1 MNTEHETQT
10 KETVAPEIE
19 AGTLL
24 KNKRES
30 LGLTQKQISDRLK
43 LRVTLIQQIEENQFE
58 SDQVATFMRGYIR
71 SYAKYVNLDE
81 KVVLSAL
88 HHAGDAQ
95 HQEQEMLS
103 FSRKTKTEKHNSR
116 IMILTWSIFAVI
128 AGISSLW
135 WWQNQQQDTLSQSLA
150 NTESS
155 EELAVE
161 ESLAPEFTSLEVIE
175 AEQNEEGTS
184 VVEDTDDLAAISDA
198 EDSVTSTDE
207 TTAQQATET
216 EPTAE
221 VAANAA
227 NTANAE
233 AVEASTAPE
242 AVINE
247 LVMQFSADCW
257 IQVKDASG
265 KTLSTGIKKA
275 GQSLNLSGTAPY
287 KVILGAPE
295 GVSMTFASEPVDLS
309 GYTSG
314 KVARITLP

>member
-1 MNTEHETQT
+1 MNTEQDTQAQ
-10 KETVAPEIE
+10 ENVAPALE

-175 AEQNEEGTS
+175 AEQNEAGAAAESTDDLVAISDTEGTS
-184 VVEDTDDLAAISDA
+184 DAVALA
-198 EDSVTSTDE
+198 DE
-207 TTAQQATET
+207 TAAQQATET
-216 EPTAE
+216 ESATE
-221 VAANAA
+221 VAAK
-227 NTANAE
+227 AE
-233 AVEASTAPE
+233 AVEASATPE
-242 AVINE
+242 VVANE

-257 IQVKDASG
+257 IQVKDATG

>member
-1 MNTEHETQT
+1 MNTEQETQT
-10 KETVAPEIE
+10 QETVAPAIE

-81 KVVLSAL
+81 KVVLNAL
-88 HHAGDAQ
+88 HHSGDAQ

-116 IMILTWSIFAVI
+116 IMLLTWSIFAVI
-128 AGISSLW
+128 VGISSLW

-155 EELAVE
+155 EELVVE
-161 ESLAPEFTSLEVIE
+161 ESLDPELTSLEVIE
-175 AEQNEEGTS
+175 AEQNTETSPVTENSDELTEVSSAENSVTLDPVEVIEEAPEAADVTS
-184 VVEDTDDLAAISDA
+184 V
-198 EDSVTSTDE
+198 
-207 TTAQQATET
+207 
-216 EPTAE
+216 TAE
-221 VAANAA
+221 SETV
-227 NTANAE
+227 
-233 AVEASTAPE
+233 APE
-242 AVINE
+242 AVVNE

-275 GQSLNLSGTAPY
+275 GRTLNLSGTAPY

>member
-1 MNTEHETQT
+1 MNTEQETQT
-10 KETVAPEIE
+10 QETVAPAIE

-58 SDQVATFMRGYIR
+58 IDQVATFLRGYIR

-81 KVVLSAL
+81 KVVLNAL
-88 HHAGDAQ
+88 HHSGDAQ

-116 IMILTWSIFAVI
+116 IMLLTWSIFAVI
-128 AGISSLW
+128 VGISSLW

-155 EELAVE
+155 EELVVE
-161 ESLAPEFTSLEVIE
+161 ESLDPELTSLEVIE
-175 AEQNEEGTS
+175 AEQNTETS
-184 VVEDTDDLAAISDA
+184 PVMENSDELTEVSSA
-198 EDSVTSTDE
+198 EDSVTLDPVEVIEEAPEAADVASV
-207 TTAQQATET
+207 
-216 EPTAE
+216 TAE
-221 VAANAA
+221 SETV
-227 NTANAE
+227 
-233 AVEASTAPE
+233 APE
-242 AVINE
+242 AVVNE

-275 GQSLNLSGTAPY
+275 GQTLNLSGTAPY

>member
-1 MNTEHETQT
+1 MNTEQDTQT
-10 KETVAPEIE
+10 QETVAPALE

-175 AEQNEEGTS
+175 AEQNEAGAS
-184 VVEDTDDLAAISDA
+184 VVEGAEGLAAISDA
-198 EDSVTSTDE
+198 EDTSGAVTPADE
-207 TTAQQATET
+207 TPAQQATET

-221 VAANAA
+221 VAAN
-227 NTANAE
+227 TE
-233 AVEASTAPE
+233 AVEASAAPE
-242 AVINE
+242 TVANE
-247 LVMQFSADCW
+247 LVMQFTADCW
-257 IQVKDASG
+257 IQVKDATG

>member
-10 KETVAPEIE
+10 KETVAPAIE

-135 WWQNQQQDTLSQSLA
+135 WWQNQQQDTLSQSLV

-155 EELAVE
+155 EELVVE
-161 ESLAPEFTSLEVIE
+161 ESLDPELTSLEVIE
-175 AEQNEEGTS
+175 AEQNTETS
-184 VVEDTDDLAAISDA
+184 PVTENSDDLLTVVSAAEAS
-198 EDSVTSTDE
+198 ENVEQVEE
-207 TTAQQATET
+207 TQDV
-216 EPTAE
+216 AE
-221 VAANAA
+221 VTPVAAESE
-227 NTANAE
+227 T
-233 AVEASTAPE
+233 VTPE
-242 AVINE
+242 PVANE

-257 IQVKDASG
+257 IQVKDAAG

-275 GQSLNLSGTAPY
+275 GQTLNLSGTAPY

>member
-10 KETVAPEIE
+10 QTNETVAPAIE

-135 WWQNQQQDTLSQSLA
+135 WWQNQQQDTLSQSLV

-155 EELAVE
+155 EELVVE
-161 ESLAPEFTSLEVIE
+161 ESLDPELTSLEVIE
-175 AEQNEEGTS
+175 AEQNTETS
-184 VVEDTDDLAAISDA
+184 PVTENSDDLLTVVSAAEASENVEQI
-198 EDSVTSTDE
+198 EE
-207 TTAQQATET
+207 TQDV
-216 EPTAE
+216 AE
-221 VAANAA
+221 VTPVAAESETVTPEPAA
-227 NTANAE
+227 
-233 AVEASTAPE
+233 
-242 AVINE
+242 NE

-257 IQVKDASG
+257 IQVKDAAG

-275 GQSLNLSGTAPY
+275 GQTLNLSGTAPY

>member
-10 KETVAPEIE
+10 QTKETVAPAIE

-103 FSRKTKTEKHNSR
+103 FSRKTKTEKHNNR

-155 EELAVE
+155 EELVVE
-161 ESLAPEFTSLEVIE
+161 ESLDPELTSLEVIE
-175 AEQNEEGTS
+175 AEQNTAQPSATE
-184 VVEDTDDLAAISDA
+184 
-198 EDSVTSTDE
+198 STDE
-207 TTAQQATET
+207 LAVVSAAEASENIEQAEQTQDV
-216 EPTAE
+216 AE
-221 VAANAA
+221 VTPVAAESE
-227 NTANAE
+227 T
-233 AVEASTAPE
+233 VTPE
-242 AVINE
+242 PVANE

-257 IQVKDASG
+257 IQVKDAAG

-275 GQSLNLSGTAPY
+275 GQTLNLSGTAPY

>member
-10 KETVAPEIE
+10 KETVAPAIE

-103 FSRKTKTEKHNSR
+103 FSRKTKTEKHNNR

-155 EELAVE
+155 EELVVE
-161 ESLAPEFTSLEVIE
+161 ESLDPELTSLEVIE
-175 AEQNEEGTS
+175 AEQNTETS
-184 VVEDTDDLAAISDA
+184 PITENSDDLLTVVSAAEASENVEQI
-198 EDSVTSTDE
+198 EE
-207 TTAQQATET
+207 TQDV
-216 EPTAE
+216 AE
-221 VAANAA
+221 VTPVAAESETVTPEPAA
-227 NTANAE
+227 
-233 AVEASTAPE
+233 
-242 AVINE
+242 NE

-257 IQVKDASG
+257 IQVKDAAG

-275 GQSLNLSGTAPY
+275 GQTLNLSGTAPY

>member
-1 MNTEHETQT
+1 MNTEQETQT
-10 KETVAPEIE
+10 QETVAPAIE

-81 KVVLSAL
+81 KVVLNAL
-88 HHAGDAQ
+88 HHSGDAQ

-116 IMILTWSIFAVI
+116 IMLLTWSIFAVI
-128 AGISSLW
+128 VGISSLW

-155 EELAVE
+155 EELVVE
-161 ESLAPEFTSLEVIE
+161 ESLDPELTSLEVIE
-175 AEQNEEGTS
+175 AEQNTETS
-184 VVEDTDDLAAISDA
+184 PVTENSDELTEVSSA
-198 EDSVTSTDE
+198 EDSVTLDPVEVIEEAPEAADVASV
-207 TTAQQATET
+207 
-216 EPTAE
+216 TAE
-221 VAANAA
+221 SETV
-227 NTANAE
+227 
-233 AVEASTAPE
+233 APE
-242 AVINE
+242 AVVNE

-275 GQSLNLSGTAPY
+275 GQTLNLSGTAPY

>member
-1 MNTEHETQT
+1 MNTEHDTKTQ
-10 KETVAPEIE
+10 ETVAPALE

-116 IMILTWSIFAVI
+116 IMLLTWSIFAVI

-135 WWQNQQQDTLSQSLA
+135 WWQNQQQDTLSQSLVNA
-150 NTESS
+150 ESPEELVVEEPLTPELDSLAVIESVDALTVVSAAESS
-155 EELAVE
+155 DTLTQVE
-161 ESLAPEFTSLEVIE
+161 ET
-175 AEQNEEGTS
+175 Q
-184 VVEDTDDLAAISDA
+184 AA
-198 EDSVTSTDE
+198 
-207 TTAQQATET
+207 
-216 EPTAE
+216 AE
-221 VAANAA
+221 VDSAVAEPEVVTPESVANQ
-227 NTANAE
+227 
-233 AVEASTAPE
+233 
-242 AVINE
+242 

-257 IQVKDASG
+257 IQVKDAAG

-275 GQSLNLSGTAPY
+275 GQTLNLSGTAPY

>member
-1 MNTEHETQT
+1 MNTEHDTKTQ
-10 KETVAPEIE
+10 ETVAPALE

-116 IMILTWSIFAVI
+116 IMLLTWSIFAVI

-135 WWQNQQQDTLSQSLA
+135 WWQNQQQDTLSQSLVNA
-150 NTESS
+150 ESPEELVVEEPLTPELDSLAVIESVDALTVVSAAESS
-155 EELAVE
+155 DTVTQVE
-161 ESLAPEFTSLEVIE
+161 ETQAAAEFD
-175 AEQNEEGTS
+175 S
-184 VVEDTDDLAAISDA
+184 VVA
-198 EDSVTSTDE
+198 E
-207 TTAQQATET
+207 
-216 EPTAE
+216 
-221 VAANAA
+221 
-227 NTANAE
+227 
-233 AVEASTAPE
+233 PE
-242 AVINE
+242 AVTPESVANQ

-257 IQVKDASG
+257 IQVKDAAG

-275 GQSLNLSGTAPY
+275 GQTLNLSGTAPY

>member
-1 MNTEHETQT
+1 MNTEQDTQT
-10 KETVAPEIE
+10 QETVAPALE

-24 KNKRES
+24 KNKREF

-161 ESLAPEFTSLEVIE
+161 ESLAPEFNSLEVIE
-175 AEQNEEGTS
+175 AEQNEAGAS
-184 VVEDTDDLAAISDA
+184 VVEGTEDLAAISDA
-198 EDSVTSTDE
+198 EDTSDAVTPADE
-207 TTAQQATET
+207 TPEQQATET

-221 VAANAA
+221 V
-227 NTANAE
+227 TANAE
-233 AVEASTAPE
+233 AVEANTTPE
-242 AVINE
+242 AVTKE

-257 IQVKDASG
+257 IQVKDATG

>member
-1 MNTEHETQT
+1 MNTEQETQT
-10 KETVAPEIE
+10 QETVAPAIE

-81 KVVLSAL
+81 KVVLNAL
-88 HHAGDAQ
+88 HHSGDAQ

-116 IMILTWSIFAVI
+116 IMLLTWSIFAVI
-128 AGISSLW
+128 VGISSLW

-155 EELAVE
+155 EELVVE
-161 ESLAPEFTSLEVIE
+161 VSLDPELTSLEVIE
-175 AEQNEEGTS
+175 AEQNTETS
-184 VVEDTDDLAAISDA
+184 PVTDNSDELTEVSSA
-198 EDSVTSTDE
+198 EDSVTLDPVEVIEEAPEAADVASV
-207 TTAQQATET
+207 
-216 EPTAE
+216 TAE
-221 VAANAA
+221 PETV
-227 NTANAE
+227 
-233 AVEASTAPE
+233 APE
-242 AVINE
+242 AVVNE

-275 GQSLNLSGTAPY
+275 GQTLNLSGTAPY

>member
-1 MNTEHETQT
+1 MNTEQKTQT
-10 KETVAPEIE
+10 PEMVVPALE

-24 KNKRES
+24 KNKRKS
-30 LGLTQKQISDRLK
+30 LGLTQKQVSDRLR

-58 SDQVATFMRGYIR
+58 SDQVATFMRGYVR

-88 HHAGDAQ
+88 HHTGDAQ

-103 FSRKTKTEKHNSR
+103 FSGKTKTQKHNSR
-116 IMILTWSIFAVI
+116 IMLLTWSIFAVI

-135 WWQNQQQDTLSQSLA
+135 WWQNQQQDTLSQSLV

-155 EELAVE
+155 EEQLLEKAID
-161 ESLAPEFTSLEVIE
+161 PELTSVEVIE
-175 AEQNEEGTS
+175 ADQNTE
-184 VVEDTDDLAAISDA
+184 AAPITENTT
-198 EDSVTSTDE
+198 EDSSTLEPEKE
-207 TTAQQATET
+207 TTEIAPVATQSEPATT
-216 EPTAE
+216 ESVT
-221 VAANAA
+221 
-227 NTANAE
+227 
-233 AVEASTAPE
+233 
-242 AVINE
+242 NE

-257 IQVKDASG
+257 IQVKDATG

>member
-1 MNTEHETQT
+1 MNTEHDTKTQ
-10 KETVAPEIE
+10 ETVAPALE

-116 IMILTWSIFAVI
+116 IMLLTWSIFAVI

-135 WWQNQQQDTLSQSLA
+135 WWQNQQQDTLSQSLVNA
-150 NTESS
+150 ESPEELVVEEPLTPELDSLAVIESVDALTVVSAAESS
-155 EELAVE
+155 DTVTQVE
-161 ESLAPEFTSLEVIE
+161 ET
-175 AEQNEEGTS
+175 Q
-184 VVEDTDDLAAISDA
+184 AA
-198 EDSVTSTDE
+198 
-207 TTAQQATET
+207 
-216 EPTAE
+216 AE
-221 VAANAA
+221 VDPVV
-227 NTANAE
+227 AE
-233 AVEASTAPE
+233 PE
-242 AVINE
+242 AVTPESVANQ

-257 IQVKDASG
+257 IQVKDAAG

-275 GQSLNLSGTAPY
+275 GQTLNLSGTAPY

>member
-1 MNTEHETQT
+1 MNTEQETQT
-10 KETVAPEIE
+10 QETVAPAIE

-81 KVVLSAL
+81 KVVLNAL
-88 HHAGDAQ
+88 HHSGDAQ

-116 IMILTWSIFAVI
+116 IMLLTWSIFAVI
-128 AGISSLW
+128 VGISSLW

-155 EELAVE
+155 EELVVE
-161 ESLAPEFTSLEVIE
+161 ESLDPELTSLEVIE
-175 AEQNEEGTS
+175 AEQNAETS
-184 VVEDTDDLAAISDA
+184 PVTENSDELTEVSSA
-198 EDSVTSTDE
+198 EDSVTLDPVEVLEEAPEAADVASV
-207 TTAQQATET
+207 
-216 EPTAE
+216 TAE
-221 VAANAA
+221 PETV
-227 NTANAE
+227 
-233 AVEASTAPE
+233 APE
-242 AVINE
+242 AVVNE

-275 GQSLNLSGTAPY
+275 GQTLNLSGTAPY

>member
-1 MNTEHETQT
+1 MNTEQETQT
-10 KETVAPEIE
+10 QETVAPAIE

-81 KVVLSAL
+81 KVVLNAL
-88 HHAGDAQ
+88 HHSGDAQ

-116 IMILTWSIFAVI
+116 IMLLTWSIFAVI
-128 AGISSLW
+128 VGISSLW

-155 EELAVE
+155 EELVVE
-161 ESLAPEFTSLEVIE
+161 ESLDPELTSLEVIE
-175 AEQNEEGTS
+175 AEQNAETS
-184 VVEDTDDLAAISDA
+184 PATENSDELTEVSSA
-198 EDSVTSTDE
+198 EDSVTLDPVEVIEEAPEAADVASV
-207 TTAQQATET
+207 
-216 EPTAE
+216 TAE
-221 VAANAA
+221 PETV
-227 NTANAE
+227 
-233 AVEASTAPE
+233 APE
-242 AVINE
+242 AVVNE

-275 GQSLNLSGTAPY
+275 GQTLNLSGTAPY

>member
-1 MNTEHETQT
+1 MNTEQETQT
-10 KETVAPEIE
+10 QETVAPAIE

-81 KVVLSAL
+81 KVVLNAL
-88 HHAGDAQ
+88 HHSGDAQ

-116 IMILTWSIFAVI
+116 IMLLTWSIFAVI
-128 AGISSLW
+128 VGISSLW

-155 EELAVE
+155 EELVVE
-161 ESLAPEFTSLEVIE
+161 ESLDPELTSLEVIE
-175 AEQNEEGTS
+175 AEQNTETS
-184 VVEDTDDLAAISDA
+184 PVTENSDELTEVSSA
-198 EDSVTSTDE
+198 EDSVTLDPVEVLEE
-207 TTAQQATET
+207 TPEAADVASV
-216 EPTAE
+216 TAE
-221 VAANAA
+221 PETV
-227 NTANAE
+227 
-233 AVEASTAPE
+233 APE
-242 AVINE
+242 AVVNE

-275 GQSLNLSGTAPY
+275 GQTLNLSGTAPY

>member
-1 MNTEHETQT
+1 MNTEHDTQAQ
-10 KETVAPEIE
+10 EPIAPALE

-24 KNKRES
+24 KNQREA

-43 LRVTLIQQIEENQFE
+43 LRISLIQQIEENQFE

-81 KVVLSAL
+81 KVVLNAL
-88 HHAGDAQ
+88 RHSGDAQ
-95 HQEQEMLS
+95 HEDQEMLS

-116 IMILTWSIFAVI
+116 IMLLTWGIFAVI
-128 AGISSLW
+128 VGISSLW

-161 ESLAPEFTSLEVIE
+161 ESLDPEFASLEVIE
-175 AEQNEEGTS
+175 AEQNDAAAS
-184 VVEDTDDLAAISDA
+184 VIEDTEGLAAISDA
-198 EDSVTSTDE
+198 ADTSAALDVTDE
-207 TTAQQATET
+207 QPAVDA
-216 EPTAE
+216 EP
-221 VAANAA
+221 
-227 NTANAE
+227 
-233 AVEASTAPE
+233 AVELETVEATTAPE
-242 AVINE
+242 TTPTPEVTTKA
-247 LVMQFSADCW
+247 LTMQFTADCW
-257 IQVKDASG
+257 IQVKDATG

>member
-1 MNTEHETQT
+1 MNTEQDTQT
-10 KETVAPEIE
+10 QEPIAPALE

-24 KNKRES
+24 KNKREA

-150 NTESS
+150 NTASS

-175 AEQNEEGTS
+175 AEQNEAGAS
-184 VVEDTDDLAAISDA
+184 VVEGTEGLAAISDA
-198 EDSVTSTDE
+198 EDSSDAVADE
-207 TTAQQATET
+207 TPAPHATET

-221 VAANAA
+221 VN
-227 NTANAE
+227 ANAE
-233 AVEASTAPE
+233 AVEANTTPE
-242 AVINE
+242 AVANE

-257 IQVKDASG
+257 IQVKDATG

>member
-10 KETVAPEIE
+10 QTNETVVPAIE

-135 WWQNQQQDTLSQSLA
+135 WWQNQQQDTLSQSLV

-155 EELAVE
+155 EELVVE
-161 ESLAPEFTSLEVIE
+161 ESLDPELTSLEVIE
-175 AEQNEEGTS
+175 AEQNTETS
-184 VVEDTDDLAAISDA
+184 PVTENSDDLLTVVSAAEASENVEQVEQTQD
-198 EDSVTSTDE
+198 V
-207 TTAQQATET
+207 
-216 EPTAE
+216 AE
-221 VAANAA
+221 VTPVAAESE
-227 NTANAE
+227 T
-233 AVEASTAPE
+233 VTPE
-242 AVINE
+242 PIANE

-257 IQVKDASG
+257 IQVKDAAG

-275 GQSLNLSGTAPY
+275 GQTLNLSGTAPY

>member
-10 KETVAPEIE
+10 QTKETVAPAIE

-135 WWQNQQQDTLSQSLA
+135 WWQNQQQDTLSQSLV

-155 EELAVE
+155 EELVVE
-161 ESLAPEFTSLEVIE
+161 ESLDPELTSLEVIE
-175 AEQNEEGTS
+175 AEQNTETS
-184 VVEDTDDLAAISDA
+184 PVTENSDDLLTVVSAAEAS
-198 EDSVTSTDE
+198 ENVERVEE
-207 TTAQQATET
+207 TKDV
-216 EPTAE
+216 AE
-221 VAANAA
+221 VTPVAAESE
-227 NTANAE
+227 T
-233 AVEASTAPE
+233 VTPE
-242 AVINE
+242 PVTNE

-257 IQVKDASG
+257 IQVKDAAG

-275 GQSLNLSGTAPY
+275 GQTLNLSGTAPY

>member
-10 KETVAPEIE
+10 QTNETVAPAIE

-135 WWQNQQQDTLSQSLA
+135 WWQNQQQDTLSQSLV

-155 EELAVE
+155 EELVIE
-161 ESLAPEFTSLEVIE
+161 ESLDPELTSLEVIE
-175 AEQNEEGTS
+175 AEQNTETS
-184 VVEDTDDLAAISDA
+184 PVTENSDDLLTVVSAAEAS
-198 EDSVTSTDE
+198 ENVEQVEE
-207 TTAQQATET
+207 TKDV
-216 EPTAE
+216 AE
-221 VAANAA
+221 VTPVAAGSE
-227 NTANAE
+227 T
-233 AVEASTAPE
+233 VTPE
-242 AVINE
+242 PVANE

-257 IQVKDASG
+257 IQVKDAAG

-275 GQSLNLSGTAPY
+275 GQTLNLSGTAPY

>member
-1 MNTEHETQT
+1 MNTEQDTQT
-10 KETVAPEIE
+10 QETVAPALE

-175 AEQNEEGTS
+175 AEQNEAGAS
-184 VVEDTDDLAAISDA
+184 VVEGAEGLAAISDA
-198 EDSVTSTDE
+198 EENSDAVTPADE
-207 TTAQQATET
+207 TPAQQATET
-216 EPTAE
+216 TAE
-221 VAANAA
+221 VAANVEAA
-227 NTANAE
+227 
-233 AVEASTAPE
+233 EASTAPE
-242 AVINE
+242 AVANE

-257 IQVKDASG
+257 IQVKDATG

>member
-1 MNTEHETQT
+1 MNTEQDTQT
-10 KETVAPEIE
+10 QETVAPALE

-175 AEQNEEGTS
+175 AEQNEAGAS
-184 VVEDTDDLAAISDA
+184 VVEGAEGLAAISDA
-198 EDSVTSTDE
+198 EENSDAVTPADE
-207 TTAQQATET
+207 TPAQQATET
-216 EPTAE
+216 TAE
-221 VAANAA
+221 VAANA
-227 NTANAE
+227 E
-233 AVEASTAPE
+233 AAEASTAPE
-242 AVINE
+242 AVANE

-257 IQVKDASG
+257 IQVKDATG

>member
-10 KETVAPEIE
+10 KETAAPAIE

-43 LRVTLIQQIEENQFE
+43 LRITLIQQIEENQFE

-81 KVVLSAL
+81 KAVLNAL
-88 HHAGDAQ
+88 HHSGDAQ

-116 IMILTWSIFAVI
+116 IMLLTWSIFAVI
-128 AGISSLW
+128 VGISSLW

-155 EELAVE
+155 EELVVE
-161 ESLAPEFTSLEVIE
+161 ESLDPELTSLEVIE
-175 AEQNEEGTS
+175 AEQNTETS
-184 VVEDTDDLAAISDA
+184 PVTENSNELTEVSSA
-198 EDSVTSTDE
+198 EDSVTFD
-207 TTAQQATET
+207 
-216 EPTAE
+216 PVE
-221 VAANAA
+221 VM
-227 NTANAE
+227 E
-233 AVEASTAPE
+233 EAPE
-242 AVINE
+242 AADVASVTAEQETVAPKAVANE

-275 GQSLNLSGTAPY
+275 GQTLNLSGTAPY

>member
-1 MNTEHETQT
+1 MNTEQDTQT
-10 KETVAPEIE
+10 QETVAPALE

-175 AEQNEEGTS
+175 AEQNEAGAS
-184 VVEDTDDLAAISDA
+184 VVEGTEGLAAISDA
-198 EDSVTSTDE
+198 EDSSDAVADE
-207 TTAQQATET
+207 TPAQHATET

-221 VAANAA
+221 VN
-227 NTANAE
+227 ANAE
-233 AVEASTAPE
+233 AVEANTTPE
-242 AVINE
+242 AVANE

-257 IQVKDASG
+257 IQVKDATG

>member
-1 MNTEHETQT
+1 MNTEQETQT
-10 KETVAPEIE
+10 QETVAPAIE

-81 KVVLSAL
+81 KVVLNAL
-88 HHAGDAQ
+88 HHSGDAQ

-116 IMILTWSIFAVI
+116 IMLLTWSIFAVI
-128 AGISSLW
+128 VGISSLW

-155 EELAVE
+155 EELVVE
-161 ESLAPEFTSLEVIE
+161 ESLDPELTSLEVIE
-175 AEQNEEGTS
+175 AEQNTETSPVTENSDELTEVSSAEG
-184 VVEDTDDLAAISDA
+184 
-198 EDSVTSTDE
+198 SVTLDPVEVLEEAPEAADVASV
-207 TTAQQATET
+207 
-216 EPTAE
+216 TAE
-221 VAANAA
+221 PETV
-227 NTANAE
+227 
-233 AVEASTAPE
+233 APE
-242 AVINE
+242 AVVNE

-275 GQSLNLSGTAPY
+275 GQTLNLSGTAPY

>member
-1 MNTEHETQT
+1 MNTEQETQT
-10 KETVAPEIE
+10 QETVAPAIE

-81 KVVLSAL
+81 KVVLNAL
-88 HHAGDAQ
+88 HHSGDAQ

-116 IMILTWSIFAVI
+116 IMLLTWSIFAVI
-128 AGISSLW
+128 VGISSLW

-155 EELAVE
+155 EELVVE
-161 ESLAPEFTSLEVIE
+161 ESLDPELTSLEVIE
-175 AEQNEEGTS
+175 AEQNAE
-184 VVEDTDDLAAISDA
+184 ISPATENSDELTEVSSA
-198 EDSVTSTDE
+198 EDSVTLD
-207 TTAQQATET
+207 
-216 EPTAE
+216 PVE
-221 VAANAA
+221 VI
-227 NTANAE
+227 E
-233 AVEASTAPE
+233 EAPE
-242 AVINE
+242 AADVASVTAEPETVASEAVVNE

-275 GQSLNLSGTAPY
+275 GQTLNLSGTAPY

>member
-221 VAANAA
+221 VAEVAEIA
-227 NTANAE
+227 ANAE

>member
-10 KETVAPEIE
+10 QTKETVAPAIE

-135 WWQNQQQDTLSQSLA
+135 WWQNQQQDTLSQSLV

-155 EELAVE
+155 EELVVE
-161 ESLAPEFTSLEVIE
+161 ESLDPELTSLEVIE
-175 AEQNEEGTS
+175 AEQN
-184 VVEDTDDLAAISDA
+184 
-198 EDSVTSTDE
+198 
-207 TTAQQATET
+207 TET
-216 EPTAE
+216 SPVTENSDELLTVVSAAEASENVEQVEETQDVAE
-221 VAANAA
+221 VTPVAAESE
-227 NTANAE
+227 T
-233 AVEASTAPE
+233 VTPE
-242 AVINE
+242 PVANE

-257 IQVKDASG
+257 IQVKDAAG

-275 GQSLNLSGTAPY
+275 GQTLNLSGTAPY

>member
-1 MNTEHETQT
+1 MNTEQETQT
-10 KETVAPEIE
+10 QETVAPAIE

-43 LRVTLIQQIEENQFE
+43 LRVTLILQIEENQFE

-81 KVVLSAL
+81 KVVLNAL
-88 HHAGDAQ
+88 HHSGDAQ

-116 IMILTWSIFAVI
+116 IMLLTWSIFAVI
-128 AGISSLW
+128 VGISSLW

-155 EELAVE
+155 EELVVE
-161 ESLAPEFTSLEVIE
+161 ESLDPELTSLEVIE
-175 AEQNEEGTS
+175 AEQNTETS
-184 VVEDTDDLAAISDA
+184 PVTENSDELTEVSSA
-198 EDSVTSTDE
+198 EDSVTLDPVEVLEEAPEAADVASV
-207 TTAQQATET
+207 
-216 EPTAE
+216 TAE
-221 VAANAA
+221 PETV
-227 NTANAE
+227 
-233 AVEASTAPE
+233 APE
-242 AVINE
+242 AVVNE

-275 GQSLNLSGTAPY
+275 GQTLNLSGTAPY

>member
-10 KETVAPEIE
+10 KETVAPAIE

-135 WWQNQQQDTLSQSLA
+135 WWQNQQQDTLSQSLV

-155 EELAVE
+155 EELVVE
-161 ESLAPEFTSLEVIE
+161 ETLDPELTSLEVIE
-175 AEQNEEGTS
+175 AEQNTETS
-184 VVEDTDDLAAISDA
+184 PVTENSDDLLTVVSAAEASENI
-198 EDSVTSTDE
+198 EQVEE
-207 TTAQQATET
+207 TQDV
-216 EPTAE
+216 AE
-221 VAANAA
+221 VTPVAAESE
-227 NTANAE
+227 T
-233 AVEASTAPE
+233 VTPE
-242 AVINE
+242 PVANE

-257 IQVKDASG
+257 IQVKDAAG

-275 GQSLNLSGTAPY
+275 GQTLNLSGTAPY

>member
-1 MNTEHETQT
+1 MNTEQETQT
-10 KETVAPEIE
+10 QETVAPAIE

-81 KVVLSAL
+81 KVVLNAL
-88 HHAGDAQ
+88 HHSGDAQ

-116 IMILTWSIFAVI
+116 IMLLTWSIFAVI
-128 AGISSLW
+128 VGISSLW

-155 EELAVE
+155 EELVVE
-161 ESLAPEFTSLEVIE
+161 ESLDPELTSLEVIE
-175 AEQNEEGTS
+175 AEQNTETS
-184 VVEDTDDLAAISDA
+184 PVTENSDELTEVSSA
-198 EDSVTSTDE
+198 EDSVTFDPVEVIEEAPEAADVASV
-207 TTAQQATET
+207 
-216 EPTAE
+216 TAE
-221 VAANAA
+221 PETV
-227 NTANAE
+227 
-233 AVEASTAPE
+233 APE
-242 AVINE
+242 AVVNE

-275 GQSLNLSGTAPY
+275 GQTLNLSGTAPY